1 MAYRKSSLTNTYTTA
16 VTTKQVATKTLFPVF
31 NRVNSIII
39 NKDGLTKENARIRQ
53 VLKETEHQESIIKK
67 IIKKITNNHSMSHS
81 EQTQAI
87 DIQEKKY
94 KLYKFTQKDRN
105 INLLCVEGISEK
117 QRHKVDLKKEDSIF
131 TLKGLCVNCFRN
143 EKLGGCRV

>member
-31 NRVNSIII
+31 NRANSIII

-117 QRHKVDLKKEDSIF
+117 QRRKVDLKKEDSIF
-131 TLKGLCVNCFRN
+131 TLKGLCVICFRN
-143 EKLGGCRV
+143 EKLGDCRV

>member
-31 NRVNSIII
+31 NRANSIII

-117 QRHKVDLKKEDSIF
+117 QRRKVDLKKEDSIF
-131 TLKGLCVNCFRN
+131 TLKGLCVICFRN